1 MQCGNAYQE
10 DDVYDE
16 RQLNYWDRVQMITM
30 NTSREGVREGGSEGG
45 SEGVREGVSFDKSNL
60 SLAAWIGARSRASQ
74 VREPMHK
81 NPIFEGALSRT
92 FTILSGLVENL

>member
-30 NTSREGVREGGSEGG
+30 NTSREGVREGGSEG
-45 SEGVREGVSFDKSNL
+45 VREGVSFDKSNL
-60 SLAAWIGARSRASQ
+60 SLAAWIGAKQLRSPGAELYRNRSINYLGAVMAVPASVQ
-74 VREPMHK
+74 DR
-81 NPIFEGALSRT
+81 
-92 FTILSGLVENL
+92 